1 MSRVLVT
8 GAGGFLGSALV
19 NNLLEAGYDVRAL
32 IRTGSSSSKCPTRD
46 VIVGD
51 VRDARCAQTAAAG
64 CDSVIHLAGKAH
76 ALDDSRVKEEEYR
89 SVNVDGTRRLLEG
102 AAAGGVRTFVFAS
115 SVKVFGEQTAGCV
128 DEKAPA
134 APRTPYARSKWE
146 AEQLV
151 ASYAKEQGLAAVSFR
166 LPLVYGPT
174 HKGNLFRMLSAIDR
188 GWFPPLPRL
197 PAVRSM
203 LHVANFVS
211 AVRTAL
217 DARTFLQ
224 PAYVVADAEPYS
236 VSEIYDRLREGLGKP
251 PPRVR
256 LPLWT
261 LTLGARAGDV
271 LQALLRTPLPLSSS
285 TLDKMIGEAWYSP
298 AALIRD
304 TGYRPLLTF
313 ESAVPEIIAHYRS
326 ALS

>member
-1 MSRVLVT
+1 MRRVLVT

-19 NNLLEAGYDVRAL
+19 TDLLEAGYDVRAL
-32 IRTGSSSSKCPTRD
+32 VRAGSSLSTCTTRD

-51 VRDARCAQTAAAG
+51 VRDTRCAQTAAAG

-76 ALDDSRVKEEEYR
+76 ALDESRVKEEEYR

-102 AAAGGVRTFVFAS
+102 AAVGGVRTFVFAS
-115 SVKVFGEQTAGCV
+115 SVKVFGESTAGCV
-128 DEKAPA
+128 DESRLPAPQ
-134 APRTPYARSKWE
+134 TPYARSKWE

-151 ASYAKEQGLAAVSFR
+151 ASYANEKGLAAVSFR

-203 LHVANFVS
+203 LHVENFVS

-217 DARTFLQ
+217 NARTFLR

-236 VSEIYDRLREGLGKP
+236 VSEICDRLREGLGKP

-256 LPLWT
+256 IPLWT
-261 LTLGARAGDV
+261 LTLSARCGDV
-271 LQALLRTPLPLSSS
+271 LERLLRKPLPLSSS
-285 TLDKMIGEAWYSP
+285 VLEKLIGQAWYSS
-298 AALIRD
+298 AALTRD
-304 TGYRPLLTF
+304 LGYRPLHTF
-313 ESAVPEIIAHYRS
+313 HEAVPELIQYYRRS
-326 ALS
+326 LM